1 MFVQDPRWRQFVA
14 DHAPRYEETVF
25 LPALVPAPSAFTERI
40 AAAVTSATTSGA
52 KGLRLRGF
60 RGSEFDFKLTERLS
74 RTPPT
79 DGQSLTEWLSGAADG
94 RRACVAIN
102 DMSSW
107 DLCLAA
113 LAQSMVRSL
122 VPDRDLVSGADI
134 YTFIA
139 DVEWT
144 PFGIHKDDEP
154 SLIFHLGPGL
164 KELWVWPAGG
174 IGQDQ
179 LFENPSLGRVSFD
192 FDRLLPGARRYTL
205 RPGDFVCIPQ
215 GRYHL
220 FRNAGPS
227 VFLGVTLF
235 PPDVRKSFS
244 GLLLDHFGARLDA
257 ADEPRSFDDVR
268 RLVVDTLHDP
278 GALAALSETIDVA
291 AAKQRTAGYLRA
303 PKAAALRIGA
313 PPADATLAWAYTG
326 VVECVAGA
334 DRTHLVARGREIV
347 FGGAVN
353 LDELLA
359 LDGEFTL
366 RDLDAVLAPQLDDE
380 DRRRHVVNA
389 LWRLGALSLGRAPSS
404 ALPTTRA
411 ACAASA

>member
-1 MFVQDPRWRQFVA
+1 MFVEDPRWRQFVA

-25 LPALVPAPSAFTERI
+25 LPALVPTPSAFSERI
-40 AAAVTSATTSGA
+40 TAAVTSATSSGA

-94 RRACVAIN
+94 RPACVAIN
-102 DMSSW
+102 DVSSW
-107 DLCLAA
+107 DLGLAT
-113 LAQSMVRSL
+113 LAQSVVRSL
-122 VPDRDLVSGADI
+122 VPGRDLVSGADI

-164 KELWVWPAGG
+164 KELWVWPSGG

-192 FDRLLPGARRYTL
+192 FERLLPGASRYTL

-220 FRNAGPS
+220 FRNVGPS
-227 VFLGVTLF
+227 MFLGVTLF
-235 PPDVRKSFS
+235 PPDIRKSFS
-244 GLLLDHFGARLDA
+244 DLMVGHFGARLEEA
-257 ADEPRSFDDVR
+257 GEPCSFADISRT
-268 RLVVDTLHDP
+268 VVDALRDP
-278 GALAALSETIDVA
+278 EALAGLATTMELA

-366 RDLDAVLAPQLDDE
+366 HDLDAVLAPQLDDE

-389 LWRLGALSLGRAPSS
+389 LWRLGALSLGRVPSS

>member
-102 DMSSW
+102 DVSSW

-257 ADEPRSFDDVR
+257 ADEPRS
-268 RLVVDTLHDP
+268 
-278 GALAALSETIDVA
+278 
-291 AAKQRTAGYLRA
+291 
-303 PKAAALRIGA
+303 
-313 PPADATLAWAYTG
+313 
-326 VVECVAGA
+326 
-334 DRTHLVARGREIV
+334 
-347 FGGAVN
+347 
-353 LDELLA
+353 
-359 LDGEFTL
+359 
-366 RDLDAVLAPQLDDE
+366 
-380 DRRRHVVNA
+380 
-389 LWRLGALSLGRAPSS
+389 
-404 ALPTTRA
+404 
-411 ACAASA
+411 

>member
-25 LPALVPAPSAFTERI
+25 LPALVPTPSAFTERI
-40 AAAVTSATTSGA
+40 TAAVTSATTSGA

-74 RTPPT
+74 RTSPT

-94 RRACVAIN
+94 RPACVAIN
-102 DMSSW
+102 DVSSW
-107 DLCLAA
+107 DLGLAV
-113 LAQSMVRSL
+113 LAQSVVRSL
-122 VPDRDLVSGADI
+122 VPGRDLVSGADI

-164 KELWVWPAGG
+164 KELWVWPSGG

-192 FDRLLPGARRYTL
+192 FERLLPGASRYTL

-220 FRNAGPS
+220 FRNVGPS
-227 VFLGVTLF
+227 MFLGVTLF
-235 PPDVRKSFS
+235 PPDIRKSFS
-244 GLLLDHFGARLDA
+244 DLMVGHFGARLEEA
-257 ADEPRSFDDVR
+257 GEPCSFADVSRTVMDVLR
-268 RLVVDTLHDP
+268 DP
-278 GALAALSETIDVA
+278 EALAGLATTMELA

>member
-25 LPALVPAPSAFTERI
+25 LPALVPSPSAFSERI
-40 AAAVTSATTSGA
+40 TAAVTSATSSGA

-94 RRACVAIN
+94 RPACVAIN
-102 DMSSW
+102 DVSSW
-107 DLCLAA
+107 DLGLAT
-113 LAQSMVRSL
+113 LAQSVVRSL
-122 VPDRDLVSGADI
+122 VPGRDLVSGADI

-164 KELWVWPAGG
+164 KELWVWPSGG

-192 FDRLLPGARRYTL
+192 FERLLPGASRYTL

-220 FRNAGPS
+220 FRNVGPS
-227 VFLGVTLF
+227 MFLGVTLF
-235 PPDVRKSFS
+235 PPDIRKSFS
-244 GLLLDHFGARLDA
+244 DLMVGHFGARLEEA
-257 ADEPRSFDDVR
+257 GEPCSFADISRT
-268 RLVVDTLHDP
+268 VVDALRDP
-278 GALAALSETIDVA
+278 EALAGLATTMELA

-389 LWRLGALSLGRAPSS
+389 LWRLGALSLGSS
-404 ALPTTRA
+404 PV
-411 ACAASA
+411 

>member
-14 DHAPRYEETVF
+14 DHAPHYEETVF
-25 LPALVPAPSAFTERI
+25 LPALVPSPSAFSERI
-40 AAAVTSATTSGA
+40 TAAVASATSSGA

-94 RRACVAIN
+94 RPACVAIN
-102 DMSSW
+102 DVSSW
-107 DLCLAA
+107 DLGLAT
-113 LAQSMVRSL
+113 LAQSVVRSL
-122 VPDRDLVSGADI
+122 APGRDLVSGADI

-139 DVEWT
+139 NVEWT

-164 KELWVWPAGG
+164 KELWVWPSGG

-192 FDRLLPGARRYTL
+192 FERLLPGASRYTL

-220 FRNAGPS
+220 FRNVGPS
-227 VFLGVTLF
+227 MFLGVTLF
-235 PPDVRKSFS
+235 PPDIRKSFS
-244 GLLLDHFGARLDA
+244 DLMVGHFGARLEEA
-257 ADEPRSFDDVR
+257 GEPCSFADVSRTVMDVLR
-268 RLVVDTLHDP
+268 DP
-278 GALAALSETIDVA
+278 EALAGLATTMELA

-366 RDLDAVLAPQLDDE
+366 HDLDAVLAPQLDDE

-389 LWRLGALSLGRAPSS
+389 LWRFGALSLGRAPSS

>member
-1 MFVQDPRWRQFVA
+1 M
-14 DHAPRYEETVF
+14 
-25 LPALVPAPSAFTERI
+25 
-40 AAAVTSATTSGA
+40 
-52 KGLRLRGF
+52 RLRGF

-94 RRACVAIN
+94 RPACVAIN
-102 DMSSW
+102 DVSSW
-107 DLCLAA
+107 DLGLAA
-113 LAQSMVRSL
+113 LAQSVVRSL
-122 VPDRDLVSGADI
+122 VPGRDLVSGADI

-164 KELWVWPAGG
+164 KELWVWPSGG

-192 FDRLLPGARRYTL
+192 FERLLPGASRYTL

-220 FRNAGPS
+220 FRNVGPS
-227 VFLGVTLF
+227 MFLGVTLF
-235 PPDVRKSFS
+235 PPDIRKSFS
-244 GLLLDHFGARLDA
+244 DLMVGHFGARLEEA
-257 ADEPRSFDDVR
+257 GEPCSFADVSRTVMDVLR
-268 RLVVDTLHDP
+268 DP
-278 GALAALSETIDVA
+278 EALAGLATTMELA

>member
-25 LPALVPAPSAFTERI
+25 LPALVPSPSAFSERI
-40 AAAVTSATTSGA
+40 TAAVTSATSSGA

-94 RRACVAIN
+94 RPACVAIN
-102 DMSSW
+102 DVSSW
-107 DLCLAA
+107 DLGLAT
-113 LAQSMVRSL
+113 LAQSVVRSL
-122 VPDRDLVSGADI
+122 VPGRDLVSGADI

-164 KELWVWPAGG
+164 KELWVWPSGG

-192 FDRLLPGARRYTL
+192 FERLLPGASRYTL

-220 FRNAGPS
+220 FRNVGPS
-227 VFLGVTLF
+227 MFLGVTLF
-235 PPDVRKSFS
+235 PSDIRKSFS
-244 GLLLDHFGARLDA
+244 DLMVGHFGARLEEAGEPCSFADVSRTVMDA
-257 ADEPRSFDDVR
+257 LR
-268 RLVVDTLHDP
+268 DP
-278 GALAALSETIDVA
+278 EALAGLATTMELA

-303 PKAAALRIGA
+303 PNAAALRIGA

-366 RDLDAVLAPQLDDE
+366 HDLDAVLAPQLDNE

>member
-25 LPALVPAPSAFTERI
+25 LPALVPTPSAFSERI
-40 AAAVTSATTSGA
+40 TAAVTSATSSGA

-94 RRACVAIN
+94 RPACVAIN
-102 DMSSW
+102 DVSSW
-107 DLCLAA
+107 DLGLAT
-113 LAQSMVRSL
+113 LAQSVVRSL
-122 VPDRDLVSGADI
+122 VPGRDLVSGADI

-164 KELWVWPAGG
+164 KELWVWPSGG

-192 FDRLLPGARRYTL
+192 FERLLPGASRYTL

-220 FRNAGPS
+220 FRNVGPS
-227 VFLGVTLF
+227 MFLGVTLF
-235 PPDVRKSFS
+235 PPDIRKSFS
-244 GLLLDHFGARLDA
+244 DLMVGHFGARLEEA
-257 ADEPRSFDDVR
+257 GEPCSFADISRT
-268 RLVVDTLHDP
+268 VVDALRDP
-278 GALAALSETIDVA
+278 EALAGLATTMELA

-313 PPADATLAWAYTG
+313 PPAHATLAWAYTG

-366 RDLDAVLAPQLDDE
+366 HDLDAVLAPQLDDE

-389 LWRLGALSLGRAPSS
+389 LWRLGALSLGRVPSS

>member
-25 LPALVPAPSAFTERI
+25 LPALVPSPSAFSERI
-40 AAAVTSATTSGA
+40 TAAVTSATSSGA

-94 RRACVAIN
+94 RPACVAIN
-102 DMSSW
+102 DVSSW
-107 DLCLAA
+107 DLNLAA
-113 LAQSMVRSL
+113 LAQSVVRSL
-122 VPDRDLVSGADI
+122 VPGRDLVSGADI

-164 KELWVWPAGG
+164 KELWVWPSGG

-192 FDRLLPGARRYTL
+192 FERLLPGASRYTL

-220 FRNAGPS
+220 FRNVGPS
-227 VFLGVTLF
+227 MFLGVTLF
-235 PPDVRKSFS
+235 PPDIRKSFS
-244 GLLLDHFGARLDA
+244 DLMVGHFGARLEEA
-257 ADEPRSFDDVR
+257 GEPCSFADVSRTVMDVLR
-268 RLVVDTLHDP
+268 DP
-278 GALAALSETIDVA
+278 EALAGLATTMELA

>member
-25 LPALVPAPSAFTERI
+25 LPALVPSPSAFSERI
-40 AAAVTSATTSGA
+40 TAAVTSATSSGA

-94 RRACVAIN
+94 RPACVAIN
-102 DMSSW
+102 DVSSW
-107 DLCLAA
+107 DLGLAT
-113 LAQSMVRSL
+113 LAQSVVRSL
-122 VPDRDLVSGADI
+122 VPGRDLVSGADI

-164 KELWVWPAGG
+164 KELWVWPSGG

-192 FDRLLPGARRYTL
+192 FERLLPGASRYTL

-220 FRNAGPS
+220 FRNVGPS
-227 VFLGVTLF
+227 MFLGVTLF
-235 PPDVRKSFS
+235 PPDIRKSFS
-244 GLLLDHFGARLDA
+244 DLMVGHFGARLEEA
-257 ADEPRSFDDVR
+257 GEPCSFADISRT
-268 RLVVDTLHDP
+268 VVDALRDP
-278 GALAALSETIDVA
+278 EALAGLATTMELA

-334 DRTHLVARGREIV
+334 DRTHLVARGREIA

-366 RDLDAVLAPQLDDE
+366 HDLDAVLAPQLDDE

>member
-25 LPALVPAPSAFTERI
+25 LPALVPSPSAFSERI
-40 AAAVTSATTSGA
+40 TAAVTSATSSGA

-94 RRACVAIN
+94 RPACVAIN
-102 DMSSW
+102 DVSSW
-107 DLCLAA
+107 DLGLAA
-113 LAQSMVRSL
+113 LAQSVVRSL
-122 VPDRDLVSGADI
+122 VPGRDLVSGADI

-164 KELWVWPAGG
+164 KELWVWPSGG

-192 FDRLLPGARRYTL
+192 FERLLPGASRYTL

-220 FRNAGPS
+220 FRNVGPS
-227 VFLGVTLF
+227 MFLGVTLF
-235 PPDVRKSFS
+235 PPDIRKSFS
-244 GLLLDHFGARLDA
+244 DLMVGHFGARLEEA
-257 ADEPRSFDDVR
+257 GEPCSFADVSRTVMDVLR
-268 RLVVDTLHDP
+268 DP
-278 GALAALSETIDVA
+278 EALAGLATTMELA

-353 LDELLA
+353 L
-359 LDGEFTL
+359 
-366 RDLDAVLAPQLDDE
+366 
-380 DRRRHVVNA
+380 
-389 LWRLGALSLGRAPSS
+389 
-404 ALPTTRA
+404 
-411 ACAASA
+411 

>member
-1 MFVQDPRWRQFVA
+1 MFVEDPRWRQFVA

-25 LPALVPAPSAFTERI
+25 LPALVPTPSAFSERI
-40 AAAVTSATTSGA
+40 TAAVTSATSSGA

-94 RRACVAIN
+94 RPACVAIN
-102 DMSSW
+102 DVSSW
-107 DLCLAA
+107 DLGLAT
-113 LAQSMVRSL
+113 LAQSVVRSL
-122 VPDRDLVSGADI
+122 VPGRDLVSGADI

-164 KELWVWPAGG
+164 KELWVWPSGG

-192 FDRLLPGARRYTL
+192 FERLLPGASRYTL

-220 FRNAGPS
+220 FRNVGPS
-227 VFLGVTLF
+227 MFLGVTLF
-235 PPDVRKSFS
+235 PPDIRKSFS
-244 GLLLDHFGARLDA
+244 DLMVGHFGARLEEA
-257 ADEPRSFDDVR
+257 GEPCSFADISRT
-268 RLVVDTLHDP
+268 VVDALRDP
-278 GALAALSETIDVA
+278 EALAGLATTMELA

-366 RDLDAVLAPQLDDE
+366 HDLDAVLAPQLDDE